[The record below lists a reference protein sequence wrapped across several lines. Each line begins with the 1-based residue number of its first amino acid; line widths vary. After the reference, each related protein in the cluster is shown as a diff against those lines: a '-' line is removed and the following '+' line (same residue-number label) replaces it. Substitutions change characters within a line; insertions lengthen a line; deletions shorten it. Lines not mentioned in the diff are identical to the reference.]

1 MMTIEG
7 TLVLSPENKLLN
19 VMRFGV
25 KGKAIAYEVDK
36 NDPEAQLTF
45 HRTFSFPAHMSKFMI
60 KYDEVSK
67 KYYSVATRIY
77 NWDNLITRNLLS
89 LLVSDDLYNWKVA
102 TDLLDYRHESSEKVG
117 FQYVDFEFDGDDIIY
132 LCRTAINDAHSF
144 HDSNYSTFHRIKD
157 FRKI

>member
-1 MMTIEG
+1 
-7 TLVLSPENKLLN
+7 
-19 VMRFGV
+19 
-25 KGKAIAYEVDK
+25 
-36 NDPEAQLTF
+36 
-45 HRTFSFPAHMSKFMI
+45 MI

-132 LCRTAINDAHSF
+132 LCRTAINDAHTF